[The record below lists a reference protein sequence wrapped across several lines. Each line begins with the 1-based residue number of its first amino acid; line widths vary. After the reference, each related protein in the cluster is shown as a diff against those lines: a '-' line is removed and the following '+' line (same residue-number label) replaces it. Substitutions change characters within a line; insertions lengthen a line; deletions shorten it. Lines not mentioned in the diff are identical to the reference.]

1 MSIKP
6 FLISLCCAFG
16 SVVCHGQTLYDLSDV
31 YLKNADFNANYD
43 HAVGETGNVAQQ
55 ICELP
60 GWNKDFSVNYTIA
73 GVYQIGTNKTFNG
86 AKVPDKAFD
95 GSTSGG
101 VLALSTGWEQA
112 LKYYQTVTLPAGNYT
127 MKSAFFNGS
136 DKSSGISLMAWLPD
150 GGTPVKSSLTS
161 FLVDNWTEDV
171 VHFTLTETTTGRIQ
185 LGFQAPESRGS
196 ANFARVCMDFIHL
209 YRDTPVGK
217 FEVDIKKHDLLNDID
232 QAKQQLGSTS
242 NASATAFRESI
253 TKAQEV
259 YDNASATL
267 ENVMQA
273 RVHLAQA
280 AETFAWANPT
290 GEAPLV
296 TTDSR
301 FARGS
306 TMAFARIQVKG
317 ENIVEQGVCWSTS
330 PNSTIRDER
339 TTEVIH
345 HKGQIY
351 WMKNLLPAT
360 CYYIRAYAIT
370 QGKLVGYGNN
380 VKCYTLPKGTLSYT
394 LRDGGDN
401 ETKARIEAAMKTAVN
416 WWNNLTSIHGV
427 TFNVGFNSGTPT
439 ADCSYGGYIRVGA
452 NTAYQRTGTMLH
464 EMAHGVG
471 VGTHN
476 PWWDGRMRSNG
487 NRGLWLGDRATA
499 VLRFWEN
506 DNTAT
511 LTGDH
516 IHFWPYG
523 INGAH
528 EDDGSDALYIIQS
541 LIVQALGEDGLPPS
555 GGFATPAYSFEQE
568 NNQRYY
574 LKNEAIENG
583 RYSTFVTEQKDG
595 RLALK
600 ELSSEDV
607 LTNDSAAWHVI
618 FNAEKSL
625 YNFKNVATGH
635 VITYDTHTSSMRTG
649 EADGATD
656 DVLFHLMRGRKDVVE
671 GSSVRGYWMIHNDGS
686 ESPKVMSAENGSTL
700 TTATYN
706 LGNDATAQRWLI
718 LDKNTMESIEMQAK
732 KDYSKQLDDYLDL
745 VKKLRSTPHRED
757 VAGTDKT
764 FDDGLETIKS
774 RRLTATSAGKLS
786 SLVAEAHALAYNFLS
801 HVTPLS
807 KYEPFDLTFMVMNPG
822 MDQLNGWTG
831 KPALNHS
838 SGEFYQATFDFNQT
852 ISNLPVGSYQLRVQA
867 FQRPGSAETAYQA
880 HMSGDDKVTTEIYL
894 GDRSCKVKQA
904 VTEARETPIG
914 VGNESMLPSNPAKY
928 IPNDMLSAS
937 EYFANG
943 LYENNVS
950 ARVETENSSLKLG
963 VRCTFSDNMYWSI
976 FDNFRLYYFGNMPF
990 EEVMPVKKIQV
1001 QTQSVSDRVFTID
1014 GRAIN
1019 MHGKGVESLPHGVY
1033 IIGGKKIVR

>member
-161 FLVDNWTEDV
+161 FSVDNWTEDI

-196 ANFARVCMDFIHL
+196 AN
-209 YRDTPVGK
+209 
-217 FEVDIKKHDLLNDID
+217 
-232 QAKQQLGSTS
+232 
-242 NASATAFRESI
+242 
-253 TKAQEV
+253 
-259 YDNASATL
+259 
-267 ENVMQA
+267 
-273 RVHLAQA
+273 
-280 AETFAWANPT
+280 
-290 GEAPLV
+290 
-296 TTDSR
+296 
-301 FARGS
+301 
-306 TMAFARIQVKG
+306 
-317 ENIVEQGVCWSTS
+317 
-330 PNSTIRDER
+330 
-339 TTEVIH
+339 
-345 HKGQIY
+345 
-351 WMKNLLPAT
+351 
-360 CYYIRAYAIT
+360 
-370 QGKLVGYGNN
+370 
-380 VKCYTLPKGTLSYT
+380 
-394 LRDGGDN
+394 
-401 ETKARIEAAMKTAVN
+401 
-416 WWNNLTSIHGV
+416 
-427 TFNVGFNSGTPT
+427 
-439 ADCSYGGYIRVGA
+439 
-452 NTAYQRTGTMLH
+452 
-464 EMAHGVG
+464 
-471 VGTHN
+471 
-476 PWWDGRMRSNG
+476 
-487 NRGLWLGDRATA
+487 
-499 VLRFWEN
+499 
-506 DNTAT
+506 
-511 LTGDH
+511 
-516 IHFWPYG
+516 
-523 INGAH
+523 
-528 EDDGSDALYIIQS
+528 
-541 LIVQALGEDGLPPS
+541 
-555 GGFATPAYSFEQE
+555 
-568 NNQRYY
+568 
-574 LKNEAIENG
+574 
-583 RYSTFVTEQKDG
+583 VTEQKDG

-625 YNFKNVATGH
+625 YSFKNVATGH

-656 DVLFHLMRGRKDVVE
+656 DVLSHLMRGRKDVVE

-963 VRCTFSDNMYWSI
+963 IRCTFSDNMYWSI

>member
-73 GVYQIGTNKTFNG
+73 GVYQIGTKKTFNG

-101 VLALSTGWEQA
+101 VLALSTGWEQT

-161 FLVDNWTEDV
+161 FSVDNWTEDV

-196 ANFARVCMDFIHL
+196 AN
-209 YRDTPVGK
+209 
-217 FEVDIKKHDLLNDID
+217 
-232 QAKQQLGSTS
+232 
-242 NASATAFRESI
+242 
-253 TKAQEV
+253 
-259 YDNASATL
+259 
-267 ENVMQA
+267 
-273 RVHLAQA
+273 
-280 AETFAWANPT
+280 
-290 GEAPLV
+290 
-296 TTDSR
+296 
-301 FARGS
+301 
-306 TMAFARIQVKG
+306 
-317 ENIVEQGVCWSTS
+317 
-330 PNSTIRDER
+330 
-339 TTEVIH
+339 
-345 HKGQIY
+345 
-351 WMKNLLPAT
+351 
-360 CYYIRAYAIT
+360 
-370 QGKLVGYGNN
+370 
-380 VKCYTLPKGTLSYT
+380 
-394 LRDGGDN
+394 
-401 ETKARIEAAMKTAVN
+401 
-416 WWNNLTSIHGV
+416 
-427 TFNVGFNSGTPT
+427 
-439 ADCSYGGYIRVGA
+439 
-452 NTAYQRTGTMLH
+452 
-464 EMAHGVG
+464 
-471 VGTHN
+471 
-476 PWWDGRMRSNG
+476 
-487 NRGLWLGDRATA
+487 
-499 VLRFWEN
+499 
-506 DNTAT
+506 
-511 LTGDH
+511 
-516 IHFWPYG
+516 
-523 INGAH
+523 
-528 EDDGSDALYIIQS
+528 
-541 LIVQALGEDGLPPS
+541 
-555 GGFATPAYSFEQE
+555 
-568 NNQRYY
+568 
-574 LKNEAIENG
+574 
-583 RYSTFVTEQKDG
+583 VTEQKNG

-625 YNFKNVATGH
+625 YSFKNVATGH

-757 VAGTDKT
+757 IAGTDKA
-764 FDDGLETIKS
+764 FDDGLEAIKS

-807 KYEPFDLTFMVMNPG
+807 KYEPFDLTFMVMNSG
-822 MDQLNGWTG
+822 MDQLTGWTG

-852 ISNLPVGSYQLRVQA
+852 VSNLPVGSYQLRVQA

-963 VRCTFSDNMYWSI
+963 IRCTFSDNMYWSI

-990 EEVMPVKKIQV
+990 DEVMPVKKIQM

-1033 IIGGKKIVR
+1033 IIGGKKVVR

>member
-95 GSTSGG
+95 GTTLGG

-161 FLVDNWTEDV
+161 FSVDNWTEDV

-196 ANFARVCMDFIHL
+196 AN
-209 YRDTPVGK
+209 
-217 FEVDIKKHDLLNDID
+217 
-232 QAKQQLGSTS
+232 
-242 NASATAFRESI
+242 
-253 TKAQEV
+253 
-259 YDNASATL
+259 
-267 ENVMQA
+267 
-273 RVHLAQA
+273 
-280 AETFAWANPT
+280 
-290 GEAPLV
+290 
-296 TTDSR
+296 
-301 FARGS
+301 
-306 TMAFARIQVKG
+306 
-317 ENIVEQGVCWSTS
+317 
-330 PNSTIRDER
+330 
-339 TTEVIH
+339 VI
-345 HKGQIY
+345 
-351 WMKNLLPAT
+351 
-360 CYYIRAYAIT
+360 
-370 QGKLVGYGNN
+370 
-380 VKCYTLPKGTLSYT
+380 
-394 LRDGGDN
+394 
-401 ETKARIEAAMKTAVN
+401 
-416 WWNNLTSIHGV
+416 
-427 TFNVGFNSGTPT
+427 
-439 ADCSYGGYIRVGA
+439 
-452 NTAYQRTGTMLH
+452 
-464 EMAHGVG
+464 
-471 VGTHN
+471 
-476 PWWDGRMRSNG
+476 
-487 NRGLWLGDRATA
+487 
-499 VLRFWEN
+499 
-506 DNTAT
+506 
-511 LTGDH
+511 
-516 IHFWPYG
+516 
-523 INGAH
+523 
-528 EDDGSDALYIIQS
+528 
-541 LIVQALGEDGLPPS
+541 
-555 GGFATPAYSFEQE
+555 
-568 NNQRYY
+568 
-574 LKNEAIENG
+574 
-583 RYSTFVTEQKDG
+583 EQKDG
-595 RLALK
+595 RLVLK

-625 YNFKNVATGH
+625 YSFKNVATGH

-656 DVLFHLMRGRKDVVE
+656 DALFHLMRGRKDVVE

-686 ESPKVMSAENGSTL
+686 ENPKVMSAENGSTL

-757 VAGTDKT
+757 IAGTDKA
-764 FDDGLETIKS
+764 FDDGLEAIKS

-963 VRCTFSDNMYWSI
+963 IRCTFSDNMYWSI

>member
-161 FLVDNWTEDV
+161 FSVDNWTEDV

-196 ANFARVCMDFIHL
+196 AN
-209 YRDTPVGK
+209 
-217 FEVDIKKHDLLNDID
+217 
-232 QAKQQLGSTS
+232 
-242 NASATAFRESI
+242 
-253 TKAQEV
+253 
-259 YDNASATL
+259 
-267 ENVMQA
+267 
-273 RVHLAQA
+273 
-280 AETFAWANPT
+280 
-290 GEAPLV
+290 
-296 TTDSR
+296 
-301 FARGS
+301 
-306 TMAFARIQVKG
+306 
-317 ENIVEQGVCWSTS
+317 
-330 PNSTIRDER
+330 
-339 TTEVIH
+339 
-345 HKGQIY
+345 
-351 WMKNLLPAT
+351 
-360 CYYIRAYAIT
+360 
-370 QGKLVGYGNN
+370 
-380 VKCYTLPKGTLSYT
+380 
-394 LRDGGDN
+394 
-401 ETKARIEAAMKTAVN
+401 
-416 WWNNLTSIHGV
+416 
-427 TFNVGFNSGTPT
+427 
-439 ADCSYGGYIRVGA
+439 
-452 NTAYQRTGTMLH
+452 
-464 EMAHGVG
+464 
-471 VGTHN
+471 
-476 PWWDGRMRSNG
+476 
-487 NRGLWLGDRATA
+487 
-499 VLRFWEN
+499 
-506 DNTAT
+506 
-511 LTGDH
+511 
-516 IHFWPYG
+516 
-523 INGAH
+523 
-528 EDDGSDALYIIQS
+528 
-541 LIVQALGEDGLPPS
+541 
-555 GGFATPAYSFEQE
+555 
-568 NNQRYY
+568 
-574 LKNEAIENG
+574 
-583 RYSTFVTEQKDG
+583 VTEQKDG

-625 YNFKNVATGH
+625 YSFKNVATGH

-686 ESPKVMSAENGSTL
+686 ENPKVMSAENGSTL

-757 VAGTDKT
+757 IAGTDKA
-764 FDDGLETIKS
+764 FDEGLEAIKS
-774 RRLTATSAGKLS
+774 RRLTATSAGKLL
-786 SLVAEAHALAYNFLS
+786 SLVVEAHVLAYNFLS

-822 MDQLNGWTG
+822 MDQLTGWTG

-852 ISNLPVGSYQLRVQA
+852 VSNLPVGSYQLRVQA

-950 ARVETENSSLKLG
+950 ARVETENASLKLG
-963 VRCTFSDNMYWSI
+963 IRCAFSDNMYWSI

-990 EEVMPVKKIQV
+990 DEVMPVKKIQM

-1033 IIGGKKIVR
+1033 IIGGKKVVR

>member
-161 FLVDNWTEDV
+161 FSVDNWTEDV

-196 ANFARVCMDFIHL
+196 AN
-209 YRDTPVGK
+209 
-217 FEVDIKKHDLLNDID
+217 
-232 QAKQQLGSTS
+232 
-242 NASATAFRESI
+242 
-253 TKAQEV
+253 
-259 YDNASATL
+259 
-267 ENVMQA
+267 
-273 RVHLAQA
+273 
-280 AETFAWANPT
+280 
-290 GEAPLV
+290 
-296 TTDSR
+296 
-301 FARGS
+301 
-306 TMAFARIQVKG
+306 
-317 ENIVEQGVCWSTS
+317 
-330 PNSTIRDER
+330 
-339 TTEVIH
+339 
-345 HKGQIY
+345 
-351 WMKNLLPAT
+351 
-360 CYYIRAYAIT
+360 
-370 QGKLVGYGNN
+370 
-380 VKCYTLPKGTLSYT
+380 
-394 LRDGGDN
+394 
-401 ETKARIEAAMKTAVN
+401 
-416 WWNNLTSIHGV
+416 
-427 TFNVGFNSGTPT
+427 
-439 ADCSYGGYIRVGA
+439 
-452 NTAYQRTGTMLH
+452 
-464 EMAHGVG
+464 
-471 VGTHN
+471 
-476 PWWDGRMRSNG
+476 
-487 NRGLWLGDRATA
+487 
-499 VLRFWEN
+499 
-506 DNTAT
+506 
-511 LTGDH
+511 
-516 IHFWPYG
+516 
-523 INGAH
+523 
-528 EDDGSDALYIIQS
+528 
-541 LIVQALGEDGLPPS
+541 
-555 GGFATPAYSFEQE
+555 
-568 NNQRYY
+568 
-574 LKNEAIENG
+574 
-583 RYSTFVTEQKDG
+583 VTEQKDG
-595 RLALK
+595 RLVLK

-625 YNFKNVATGH
+625 YSFKNVATGH

-656 DVLFHLMRGRKDVVE
+656 DALFHLMRGRKDVVE

-686 ESPKVMSAENGSTL
+686 ENPKVMSAENGSTL

-757 VAGTDKT
+757 IAGTDKA
-764 FDDGLETIKS
+764 FDDGLEAIKS

-786 SLVAEAHALAYNFLS
+786 RLVAEAHALAYNFLS

-822 MDQLNGWTG
+822 MDQLTGWTG

-852 ISNLPVGSYQLRVQA
+852 VSNLPVGSYQLRVQA

-963 VRCTFSDNMYWSI
+963 IRCTFSDNMYWSI

-990 EEVMPVKKIQV
+990 DEVMPVKKIQM

-1033 IIGGKKIVR
+1033 IIGGKKVVR

>member
-16 SVVCHGQTLYDLSDV
+16 SVICHGQTLYDLSDV

-95 GSTSGG
+95 GSTLGG

-161 FLVDNWTEDV
+161 FSVDNWTEDV

-196 ANFARVCMDFIHL
+196 AN
-209 YRDTPVGK
+209 
-217 FEVDIKKHDLLNDID
+217 
-232 QAKQQLGSTS
+232 
-242 NASATAFRESI
+242 
-253 TKAQEV
+253 
-259 YDNASATL
+259 
-267 ENVMQA
+267 
-273 RVHLAQA
+273 
-280 AETFAWANPT
+280 
-290 GEAPLV
+290 
-296 TTDSR
+296 
-301 FARGS
+301 
-306 TMAFARIQVKG
+306 
-317 ENIVEQGVCWSTS
+317 
-330 PNSTIRDER
+330 
-339 TTEVIH
+339 
-345 HKGQIY
+345 
-351 WMKNLLPAT
+351 
-360 CYYIRAYAIT
+360 
-370 QGKLVGYGNN
+370 
-380 VKCYTLPKGTLSYT
+380 
-394 LRDGGDN
+394 
-401 ETKARIEAAMKTAVN
+401 
-416 WWNNLTSIHGV
+416 
-427 TFNVGFNSGTPT
+427 
-439 ADCSYGGYIRVGA
+439 
-452 NTAYQRTGTMLH
+452 
-464 EMAHGVG
+464 
-471 VGTHN
+471 
-476 PWWDGRMRSNG
+476 
-487 NRGLWLGDRATA
+487 
-499 VLRFWEN
+499 
-506 DNTAT
+506 
-511 LTGDH
+511 
-516 IHFWPYG
+516 
-523 INGAH
+523 
-528 EDDGSDALYIIQS
+528 
-541 LIVQALGEDGLPPS
+541 
-555 GGFATPAYSFEQE
+555 
-568 NNQRYY
+568 
-574 LKNEAIENG
+574 
-583 RYSTFVTEQKDG
+583 VTEQKDG

-625 YNFKNVATGH
+625 YSFKNVATGH
-635 VITYDTHTSSMRTG
+635 VIIYDTHTFSMRTG
-649 EADGATD
+649 EADRATD

-757 VAGTDKT
+757 IAGTDKT
-764 FDDGLETIKS
+764 FDDGLEAIKS

-786 SLVAEAHALAYNFLS
+786 SLVAEAHGLAYNFLS

-822 MDQLNGWTG
+822 MDQLTGWTG

-852 ISNLPVGSYQLRVQA
+852 VSNLPVGSYQLRVQA

-950 ARVETENSSLKLG
+950 ARVETENASLKLG
-963 VRCTFSDNMYWSI
+963 IRCTFSDNMYWSI

-990 EEVMPVKKIQV
+990 DEVMPVKKIQV

>member
-6 FLISLCCAFG
+6 FLISLCCALG

-43 HAVGETGNVAQQ
+43 HVVGEMGNVAQQ

-86 AKVPDKAFD
+86 AKVPDNAFD
-95 GSTSGG
+95 GTTSGG

-112 LKYYQTVTLPAGNYT
+112 LKYYQMVTLPAGNYT

-161 FLVDNWTEDV
+161 FSVDNWTEDV

-196 ANFARVCMDFIHL
+196 AN
-209 YRDTPVGK
+209 
-217 FEVDIKKHDLLNDID
+217 
-232 QAKQQLGSTS
+232 
-242 NASATAFRESI
+242 
-253 TKAQEV
+253 
-259 YDNASATL
+259 
-267 ENVMQA
+267 
-273 RVHLAQA
+273 
-280 AETFAWANPT
+280 
-290 GEAPLV
+290 
-296 TTDSR
+296 
-301 FARGS
+301 
-306 TMAFARIQVKG
+306 
-317 ENIVEQGVCWSTS
+317 
-330 PNSTIRDER
+330 
-339 TTEVIH
+339 
-345 HKGQIY
+345 
-351 WMKNLLPAT
+351 
-360 CYYIRAYAIT
+360 
-370 QGKLVGYGNN
+370 
-380 VKCYTLPKGTLSYT
+380 
-394 LRDGGDN
+394 
-401 ETKARIEAAMKTAVN
+401 
-416 WWNNLTSIHGV
+416 
-427 TFNVGFNSGTPT
+427 
-439 ADCSYGGYIRVGA
+439 
-452 NTAYQRTGTMLH
+452 
-464 EMAHGVG
+464 
-471 VGTHN
+471 
-476 PWWDGRMRSNG
+476 
-487 NRGLWLGDRATA
+487 
-499 VLRFWEN
+499 
-506 DNTAT
+506 
-511 LTGDH
+511 
-516 IHFWPYG
+516 
-523 INGAH
+523 
-528 EDDGSDALYIIQS
+528 
-541 LIVQALGEDGLPPS
+541 
-555 GGFATPAYSFEQE
+555 
-568 NNQRYY
+568 
-574 LKNEAIENG
+574 
-583 RYSTFVTEQKDG
+583 VTEQKDG

-625 YNFKNVATGH
+625 YRFKNVATGH

-649 EADGATD
+649 EASGATD
-656 DVLFHLMRGRKDVVE
+656 DVLFHLMRGRKDIVE

-686 ESPKVMSAENGSTL
+686 ENPKVMSAENGSTL

-757 VAGTDKT
+757 IAGTDKA
-764 FDDGLETIKS
+764 FDDGLEAIKS

-807 KYEPFDLTFMVMNPG
+807 KYEPFDLTFMVMNSG
-822 MDQLNGWTG
+822 MDQLTGWTG

-852 ISNLPVGSYQLRVQA
+852 VSNLPVGSYQLRVQA

-914 VGNESMLPSNPAKY
+914 VGNESMLPSNPAQY

-963 VRCTFSDNMYWSI
+963 IRCTFSDNMYWSI

-990 EEVMPVKKIQV
+990 DEVMPVKKIQM

-1014 GRAIN
+1014 GRAVN

-1033 IIGGKKIVR
+1033 IIGGKKVVR

>member
-6 FLISLCCAFG
+6 FFISLCCAFG

-60 GWNKDFSVNYTIA
+60 GWNKDFSVNYTIS

-95 GSTSGG
+95 GTTSGG

-161 FLVDNWTEDV
+161 FSVDNWTEDV

-196 ANFARVCMDFIHL
+196 AN
-209 YRDTPVGK
+209 
-217 FEVDIKKHDLLNDID
+217 
-232 QAKQQLGSTS
+232 
-242 NASATAFRESI
+242 
-253 TKAQEV
+253 
-259 YDNASATL
+259 
-267 ENVMQA
+267 
-273 RVHLAQA
+273 
-280 AETFAWANPT
+280 
-290 GEAPLV
+290 
-296 TTDSR
+296 
-301 FARGS
+301 
-306 TMAFARIQVKG
+306 
-317 ENIVEQGVCWSTS
+317 
-330 PNSTIRDER
+330 
-339 TTEVIH
+339 
-345 HKGQIY
+345 
-351 WMKNLLPAT
+351 
-360 CYYIRAYAIT
+360 
-370 QGKLVGYGNN
+370 
-380 VKCYTLPKGTLSYT
+380 
-394 LRDGGDN
+394 
-401 ETKARIEAAMKTAVN
+401 
-416 WWNNLTSIHGV
+416 
-427 TFNVGFNSGTPT
+427 
-439 ADCSYGGYIRVGA
+439 
-452 NTAYQRTGTMLH
+452 
-464 EMAHGVG
+464 
-471 VGTHN
+471 
-476 PWWDGRMRSNG
+476 
-487 NRGLWLGDRATA
+487 
-499 VLRFWEN
+499 
-506 DNTAT
+506 
-511 LTGDH
+511 
-516 IHFWPYG
+516 
-523 INGAH
+523 
-528 EDDGSDALYIIQS
+528 
-541 LIVQALGEDGLPPS
+541 
-555 GGFATPAYSFEQE
+555 
-568 NNQRYY
+568 
-574 LKNEAIENG
+574 
-583 RYSTFVTEQKDG
+583 VTEQKDG

-625 YNFKNVATGH
+625 YSFKNVATGH

-656 DVLFHLMRGRKDVVE
+656 DALFHLMRGRKDVVE

-757 VAGTDKT
+757 IAGTDKA
-764 FDDGLETIKS
+764 FDDGLEAIKS

-786 SLVAEAHALAYNFLS
+786 RLVAEAHALAYNFLS

-822 MDQLNGWTG
+822 MDQLTGWTG

-852 ISNLPVGSYQLRVQA
+852 VSNLPVGSYQLRVQA

-950 ARVETENSSLKLG
+950 ARVETENASLKLG
-963 VRCTFSDNMYWSI
+963 IRCTFSDNMYWSI

-990 EEVMPVKKIQV
+990 EEVMPVKKIQM

-1014 GRAIN
+1014 GRAVN

-1033 IIGGKKIVR
+1033 IIGGKKVVR

>member
-95 GSTSGG
+95 GTTSGG

-161 FLVDNWTEDV
+161 FSVGNWTEDV

-196 ANFARVCMDFIHL
+196 AN
-209 YRDTPVGK
+209 
-217 FEVDIKKHDLLNDID
+217 
-232 QAKQQLGSTS
+232 
-242 NASATAFRESI
+242 
-253 TKAQEV
+253 
-259 YDNASATL
+259 
-267 ENVMQA
+267 
-273 RVHLAQA
+273 
-280 AETFAWANPT
+280 
-290 GEAPLV
+290 
-296 TTDSR
+296 
-301 FARGS
+301 
-306 TMAFARIQVKG
+306 
-317 ENIVEQGVCWSTS
+317 
-330 PNSTIRDER
+330 
-339 TTEVIH
+339 
-345 HKGQIY
+345 
-351 WMKNLLPAT
+351 
-360 CYYIRAYAIT
+360 
-370 QGKLVGYGNN
+370 
-380 VKCYTLPKGTLSYT
+380 
-394 LRDGGDN
+394 
-401 ETKARIEAAMKTAVN
+401 
-416 WWNNLTSIHGV
+416 
-427 TFNVGFNSGTPT
+427 
-439 ADCSYGGYIRVGA
+439 
-452 NTAYQRTGTMLH
+452 
-464 EMAHGVG
+464 
-471 VGTHN
+471 
-476 PWWDGRMRSNG
+476 
-487 NRGLWLGDRATA
+487 
-499 VLRFWEN
+499 
-506 DNTAT
+506 
-511 LTGDH
+511 
-516 IHFWPYG
+516 
-523 INGAH
+523 
-528 EDDGSDALYIIQS
+528 
-541 LIVQALGEDGLPPS
+541 
-555 GGFATPAYSFEQE
+555 
-568 NNQRYY
+568 
-574 LKNEAIENG
+574 
-583 RYSTFVTEQKDG
+583 VTEQKDG
-595 RLALK
+595 RLVLK

-625 YNFKNVATGH
+625 YSFKNVATGH

-700 TTATYN
+700 TIATYN

-764 FDDGLETIKS
+764 FDDGLEAIKS

-852 ISNLPVGSYQLRVQA
+852 VSNLPVGSYQLRVQA

-963 VRCTFSDNMYWSI
+963 IRCTFSDNMYWSI

-990 EEVMPVKKIQV
+990 DEVMPVKKIQV

-1033 IIGGKKIVR
+1033 IIGGKKVVR

>member
-95 GSTSGG
+95 GTTSGG

-161 FLVDNWTEDV
+161 FSVGNWTEDV

-196 ANFARVCMDFIHL
+196 AN
-209 YRDTPVGK
+209 
-217 FEVDIKKHDLLNDID
+217 
-232 QAKQQLGSTS
+232 
-242 NASATAFRESI
+242 
-253 TKAQEV
+253 
-259 YDNASATL
+259 
-267 ENVMQA
+267 
-273 RVHLAQA
+273 
-280 AETFAWANPT
+280 
-290 GEAPLV
+290 
-296 TTDSR
+296 
-301 FARGS
+301 
-306 TMAFARIQVKG
+306 
-317 ENIVEQGVCWSTS
+317 
-330 PNSTIRDER
+330 
-339 TTEVIH
+339 
-345 HKGQIY
+345 
-351 WMKNLLPAT
+351 
-360 CYYIRAYAIT
+360 
-370 QGKLVGYGNN
+370 
-380 VKCYTLPKGTLSYT
+380 
-394 LRDGGDN
+394 
-401 ETKARIEAAMKTAVN
+401 
-416 WWNNLTSIHGV
+416 
-427 TFNVGFNSGTPT
+427 
-439 ADCSYGGYIRVGA
+439 
-452 NTAYQRTGTMLH
+452 
-464 EMAHGVG
+464 
-471 VGTHN
+471 
-476 PWWDGRMRSNG
+476 
-487 NRGLWLGDRATA
+487 
-499 VLRFWEN
+499 
-506 DNTAT
+506 
-511 LTGDH
+511 
-516 IHFWPYG
+516 
-523 INGAH
+523 
-528 EDDGSDALYIIQS
+528 
-541 LIVQALGEDGLPPS
+541 
-555 GGFATPAYSFEQE
+555 
-568 NNQRYY
+568 
-574 LKNEAIENG
+574 
-583 RYSTFVTEQKDG
+583 VTEQKDG
-595 RLALK
+595 RLVLK

-625 YNFKNVATGH
+625 YSFKNVATGH

-686 ESPKVMSAENGSTL
+686 ESPKVMSAENGSAL

-764 FDDGLETIKS
+764 FDDGLEAIKS

-852 ISNLPVGSYQLRVQA
+852 VSNLPVGSYQLRVQA

-950 ARVETENSSLKLG
+950 ARVETENASLKLG
-963 VRCTFSDNMYWSI
+963 IRCTFSDNMYWSI

-990 EEVMPVKKIQV
+990 DEVMPVKKIQM

-1033 IIGGKKIVR
+1033 IIGGKKVVR

>member
-1 MSIKP
+1 
-6 FLISLCCAFG
+6 
-16 SVVCHGQTLYDLSDV
+16 
-31 YLKNADFNANYD
+31 
-43 HAVGETGNVAQQ
+43 
-55 ICELP
+55 
-60 GWNKDFSVNYTIA
+60 
-73 GVYQIGTNKTFNG
+73 
-86 AKVPDKAFD
+86 
-95 GSTSGG
+95 
-101 VLALSTGWEQA
+101 
-112 LKYYQTVTLPAGNYT
+112 

-161 FLVDNWTEDV
+161 FSVDNWTEDV

-196 ANFARVCMDFIHL
+196 AN
-209 YRDTPVGK
+209 
-217 FEVDIKKHDLLNDID
+217 
-232 QAKQQLGSTS
+232 
-242 NASATAFRESI
+242 
-253 TKAQEV
+253 
-259 YDNASATL
+259 
-267 ENVMQA
+267 
-273 RVHLAQA
+273 
-280 AETFAWANPT
+280 
-290 GEAPLV
+290 
-296 TTDSR
+296 
-301 FARGS
+301 
-306 TMAFARIQVKG
+306 
-317 ENIVEQGVCWSTS
+317 
-330 PNSTIRDER
+330 
-339 TTEVIH
+339 
-345 HKGQIY
+345 
-351 WMKNLLPAT
+351 
-360 CYYIRAYAIT
+360 
-370 QGKLVGYGNN
+370 
-380 VKCYTLPKGTLSYT
+380 
-394 LRDGGDN
+394 
-401 ETKARIEAAMKTAVN
+401 
-416 WWNNLTSIHGV
+416 
-427 TFNVGFNSGTPT
+427 
-439 ADCSYGGYIRVGA
+439 
-452 NTAYQRTGTMLH
+452 
-464 EMAHGVG
+464 
-471 VGTHN
+471 
-476 PWWDGRMRSNG
+476 
-487 NRGLWLGDRATA
+487 
-499 VLRFWEN
+499 
-506 DNTAT
+506 
-511 LTGDH
+511 
-516 IHFWPYG
+516 
-523 INGAH
+523 
-528 EDDGSDALYIIQS
+528 
-541 LIVQALGEDGLPPS
+541 
-555 GGFATPAYSFEQE
+555 
-568 NNQRYY
+568 
-574 LKNEAIENG
+574 
-583 RYSTFVTEQKDG
+583 VTEQKDG

-625 YNFKNVATGH
+625 YRFKNVATGH

-656 DVLFHLMRGRKDVVE
+656 DALFHLMRGRKDVVE
-671 GSSVRGYWMIHNDGS
+671 GSSVRGYWMIHNDGW
-686 ESPKVMSAENGSTL
+686 ENPKVMSAENGSTL

-757 VAGTDKT
+757 IAGTDKA
-764 FDDGLETIKS
+764 FDDGLEAIKS

-822 MDQLNGWTG
+822 MDQLTGWAG

-852 ISNLPVGSYQLRVQA
+852 VSNLPIGSYQLRVQA

-904 VTEARETPIG
+904 VTEAREMPIG

-963 VRCTFSDNMYWSI
+963 IRCTFSDNMYWSI

-990 EEVMPVKKIQV
+990 DEVMPVKKIQM
-1001 QTQSVSDRVFTID
+1001 QTQSVSERVFTID

-1033 IIGGKKIVR
+1033 IIGGKKVVR

>member
-86 AKVPDKAFD
+86 AKVPDNAFD
-95 GSTSGG
+95 GTTSGG

-112 LKYYQTVTLPAGNYT
+112 LKYYQMVTLPAGNYT

-161 FLVDNWTEDV
+161 FSVDNWTEDV

-196 ANFARVCMDFIHL
+196 AN
-209 YRDTPVGK
+209 
-217 FEVDIKKHDLLNDID
+217 
-232 QAKQQLGSTS
+232 
-242 NASATAFRESI
+242 
-253 TKAQEV
+253 
-259 YDNASATL
+259 
-267 ENVMQA
+267 
-273 RVHLAQA
+273 
-280 AETFAWANPT
+280 
-290 GEAPLV
+290 
-296 TTDSR
+296 
-301 FARGS
+301 
-306 TMAFARIQVKG
+306 
-317 ENIVEQGVCWSTS
+317 
-330 PNSTIRDER
+330 
-339 TTEVIH
+339 
-345 HKGQIY
+345 
-351 WMKNLLPAT
+351 
-360 CYYIRAYAIT
+360 
-370 QGKLVGYGNN
+370 
-380 VKCYTLPKGTLSYT
+380 
-394 LRDGGDN
+394 
-401 ETKARIEAAMKTAVN
+401 
-416 WWNNLTSIHGV
+416 
-427 TFNVGFNSGTPT
+427 
-439 ADCSYGGYIRVGA
+439 
-452 NTAYQRTGTMLH
+452 
-464 EMAHGVG
+464 
-471 VGTHN
+471 
-476 PWWDGRMRSNG
+476 
-487 NRGLWLGDRATA
+487 
-499 VLRFWEN
+499 
-506 DNTAT
+506 
-511 LTGDH
+511 
-516 IHFWPYG
+516 
-523 INGAH
+523 
-528 EDDGSDALYIIQS
+528 
-541 LIVQALGEDGLPPS
+541 
-555 GGFATPAYSFEQE
+555 
-568 NNQRYY
+568 
-574 LKNEAIENG
+574 
-583 RYSTFVTEQKDG
+583 VTEQKDG

-625 YNFKNVATGH
+625 YRFKNVATGH

-656 DVLFHLMRGRKDVVE
+656 DALFHLMRGRKDVVE
-671 GSSVRGYWMIHNDGS
+671 GSSVRGYWMIHNDWS
-686 ESPKVMSAENGSTL
+686 ENPKVMSAENGSTL

-732 KDYSKQLDDYLDL
+732 KDYSKQLDDYLNL

-757 VAGTDKT
+757 IAGTDKA
-764 FDDGLETIKS
+764 FDDGLEAIKS

-786 SLVAEAHALAYNFLS
+786 RLVAEAHALAYNFLS

-822 MDQLNGWTG
+822 MDQLTGWTG

-852 ISNLPVGSYQLRVQA
+852 VSNLPVGSYQLRVQA

-904 VTEARETPIG
+904 VNEARETPIG
-914 VGNESMLPSNPAKY
+914 IGNESMLPSNPAKY

-950 ARVETENSSLKLG
+950 ARVETENASLKLG
-963 VRCTFSDNMYWSI
+963 IRCTFSDNMYWSI

-990 EEVMPVKKIQV
+990 EEVMPVKKIQM

-1014 GRAIN
+1014 GRAVN

-1033 IIGGKKIVR
+1033 IIGGKKVVR

>member
-6 FLISLCCAFG
+6 FLISLCWAFG
-16 SVVCHGQTLYDLSDV
+16 SVVCYGQTLYDLSDV

-73 GVYQIGTNKTFNG
+73 GVCQIGINKTFNG

-95 GSTSGG
+95 GMTSGG
-101 VLALSTGWEQA
+101 VLALSTGCKQA

-161 FLVDNWTEDV
+161 FSVDNWTEDV

-196 ANFARVCMDFIHL
+196 AN
-209 YRDTPVGK
+209 
-217 FEVDIKKHDLLNDID
+217 
-232 QAKQQLGSTS
+232 
-242 NASATAFRESI
+242 
-253 TKAQEV
+253 
-259 YDNASATL
+259 
-267 ENVMQA
+267 
-273 RVHLAQA
+273 
-280 AETFAWANPT
+280 
-290 GEAPLV
+290 
-296 TTDSR
+296 
-301 FARGS
+301 
-306 TMAFARIQVKG
+306 
-317 ENIVEQGVCWSTS
+317 
-330 PNSTIRDER
+330 
-339 TTEVIH
+339 
-345 HKGQIY
+345 
-351 WMKNLLPAT
+351 
-360 CYYIRAYAIT
+360 
-370 QGKLVGYGNN
+370 
-380 VKCYTLPKGTLSYT
+380 
-394 LRDGGDN
+394 
-401 ETKARIEAAMKTAVN
+401 
-416 WWNNLTSIHGV
+416 
-427 TFNVGFNSGTPT
+427 
-439 ADCSYGGYIRVGA
+439 
-452 NTAYQRTGTMLH
+452 
-464 EMAHGVG
+464 
-471 VGTHN
+471 
-476 PWWDGRMRSNG
+476 
-487 NRGLWLGDRATA
+487 
-499 VLRFWEN
+499 
-506 DNTAT
+506 
-511 LTGDH
+511 
-516 IHFWPYG
+516 
-523 INGAH
+523 
-528 EDDGSDALYIIQS
+528 
-541 LIVQALGEDGLPPS
+541 
-555 GGFATPAYSFEQE
+555 
-568 NNQRYY
+568 
-574 LKNEAIENG
+574 
-583 RYSTFVTEQKDG
+583 VTEQKDG
-595 RLALK
+595 RLVLK

-625 YNFKNVATGH
+625 YRFKNVATGH

-649 EADGATD
+649 EVSGATD
-656 DVLFHLMRGRKDVVE
+656 DALFHLMRGRKGVVE
-671 GSSVRGYWMIHNDGS
+671 GSRVRGYWMIHNDGS
-686 ESPKVMSAENGSTL
+686 ENPKVMSAENGSTL

-757 VAGTDKT
+757 IAGTDKV
-764 FDDGLETIKS
+764 FDDGLEAIKS

-822 MDQLNGWTG
+822 MDQLTGWTG

-852 ISNLPVGSYQLRVQA
+852 VSNLPVGSYQLRVQA

-894 GDRSCKVKQA
+894 GDRFCKVKQA
-904 VTEARETPIG
+904 VSEARETPIG
-914 VGNESMLPSNPAKY
+914 VGNESMLPSNPVKY

-937 EYFANG
+937 EYFANR

-950 ARVETENSSLKLG
+950 ARVETENASLKLG
-963 VRCTFSDNMYWSI
+963 IRCMFSDNMYWSI

-990 EEVMPVKKIQV
+990 DEVMPVKKV
-1001 QTQSVSDRVFTID
+1001 QMKTQSVSDRVFTID

-1033 IIGGKKIVR
+1033 IIGGKKVVR

>member
-6 FLISLCCAFG
+6 FLISLYCAFG

-95 GSTSGG
+95 GTTSGG

-161 FLVDNWTEDV
+161 FSVDNWTEDI

-196 ANFARVCMDFIHL
+196 AN
-209 YRDTPVGK
+209 
-217 FEVDIKKHDLLNDID
+217 
-232 QAKQQLGSTS
+232 
-242 NASATAFRESI
+242 
-253 TKAQEV
+253 
-259 YDNASATL
+259 
-267 ENVMQA
+267 
-273 RVHLAQA
+273 
-280 AETFAWANPT
+280 
-290 GEAPLV
+290 
-296 TTDSR
+296 
-301 FARGS
+301 
-306 TMAFARIQVKG
+306 
-317 ENIVEQGVCWSTS
+317 
-330 PNSTIRDER
+330 
-339 TTEVIH
+339 
-345 HKGQIY
+345 
-351 WMKNLLPAT
+351 
-360 CYYIRAYAIT
+360 
-370 QGKLVGYGNN
+370 
-380 VKCYTLPKGTLSYT
+380 
-394 LRDGGDN
+394 
-401 ETKARIEAAMKTAVN
+401 
-416 WWNNLTSIHGV
+416 
-427 TFNVGFNSGTPT
+427 
-439 ADCSYGGYIRVGA
+439 
-452 NTAYQRTGTMLH
+452 
-464 EMAHGVG
+464 
-471 VGTHN
+471 
-476 PWWDGRMRSNG
+476 
-487 NRGLWLGDRATA
+487 
-499 VLRFWEN
+499 
-506 DNTAT
+506 
-511 LTGDH
+511 
-516 IHFWPYG
+516 
-523 INGAH
+523 
-528 EDDGSDALYIIQS
+528 
-541 LIVQALGEDGLPPS
+541 
-555 GGFATPAYSFEQE
+555 
-568 NNQRYY
+568 
-574 LKNEAIENG
+574 
-583 RYSTFVTEQKDG
+583 VTEQKDG

-625 YNFKNVATGH
+625 YSFKNVATGH

-649 EADGATD
+649 EASGATD

-686 ESPKVMSAENGSTL
+686 ENPKVMSAENGSTL

-757 VAGTDKT
+757 IAGTDKA
-764 FDDGLETIKS
+764 FDDGLEAIKS

-822 MDQLNGWTG
+822 MDQLTGWTG

-852 ISNLPVGSYQLRVQA
+852 VSNLPVGSYQLRVQA

-963 VRCTFSDNMYWSI
+963 IRCTFSDNMYWSI
-976 FDNFRLYYFGNMPF
+976 FDNFRLYYFGNMPYD
-990 EEVMPVKKIQV
+990 EVMPVKKIQM

-1014 GRAIN
+1014 GRAVN

-1033 IIGGKKIVR
+1033 IIGGKKVVR

>member
-6 FLISLCCAFG
+6 FLISLCWVFG

-43 HAVGETGNVAQQ
+43 HAFGETGNVAQQ

-95 GSTSGG
+95 GTTSGG

-161 FLVDNWTEDV
+161 FSVGNWTEDV

-196 ANFARVCMDFIHL
+196 AN
-209 YRDTPVGK
+209 
-217 FEVDIKKHDLLNDID
+217 
-232 QAKQQLGSTS
+232 
-242 NASATAFRESI
+242 
-253 TKAQEV
+253 
-259 YDNASATL
+259 
-267 ENVMQA
+267 
-273 RVHLAQA
+273 
-280 AETFAWANPT
+280 
-290 GEAPLV
+290 
-296 TTDSR
+296 
-301 FARGS
+301 
-306 TMAFARIQVKG
+306 
-317 ENIVEQGVCWSTS
+317 
-330 PNSTIRDER
+330 
-339 TTEVIH
+339 
-345 HKGQIY
+345 
-351 WMKNLLPAT
+351 
-360 CYYIRAYAIT
+360 
-370 QGKLVGYGNN
+370 
-380 VKCYTLPKGTLSYT
+380 
-394 LRDGGDN
+394 
-401 ETKARIEAAMKTAVN
+401 
-416 WWNNLTSIHGV
+416 
-427 TFNVGFNSGTPT
+427 
-439 ADCSYGGYIRVGA
+439 
-452 NTAYQRTGTMLH
+452 
-464 EMAHGVG
+464 
-471 VGTHN
+471 
-476 PWWDGRMRSNG
+476 
-487 NRGLWLGDRATA
+487 
-499 VLRFWEN
+499 
-506 DNTAT
+506 
-511 LTGDH
+511 
-516 IHFWPYG
+516 
-523 INGAH
+523 
-528 EDDGSDALYIIQS
+528 
-541 LIVQALGEDGLPPS
+541 
-555 GGFATPAYSFEQE
+555 
-568 NNQRYY
+568 
-574 LKNEAIENG
+574 
-583 RYSTFVTEQKDG
+583 VTEQKDG
-595 RLALK
+595 RLVLK

-607 LTNDSAAWHVI
+607 LTNDSATWHVI

-625 YNFKNVATGH
+625 YRFKNVATGH

-649 EADGATD
+649 EASGATD
-656 DVLFHLMRGRKDVVE
+656 DALFHLMRGRKDVVE

-686 ESPKVMSAENGSTL
+686 ENPKVMSAENGSTL

-757 VAGTDKT
+757 IAGTDKA
-764 FDDGLETIKS
+764 FDDGLEAIKS

-822 MDQLNGWTG
+822 MDQLTGWTG

-852 ISNLPVGSYQLRVQA
+852 VSNLPVGSYQLRVQA

-894 GDRSCKVKQA
+894 GDRSRKVKQA
-904 VTEARETPIG
+904 VTEARETPMG
-914 VGNESMLPSNPAKY
+914 VGNESMLPSNPAQY

-950 ARVETENSSLKLG
+950 ARVETENASLKLG
-963 VRCTFSDNMYWSI
+963 IRCTFSNNMYWSI

-990 EEVMPVKKIQV
+990 DEVMPVKKVQM
-1001 QTQSVSDRVFTID
+1001 QTQSVLDRVFTID
-1014 GRAIN
+1014 GRVVN

-1033 IIGGKKIVR
+1033 IIGGKKVVR

>member
-43 HAVGETGNVAQQ
+43 HAFGETGNVAQQ

-60 GWNKDFSVNYTIA
+60 GWNKDFSVNSTIA

-95 GSTSGG
+95 GTTSGG

-161 FLVDNWTEDV
+161 FSVDNWTEDV

-196 ANFARVCMDFIHL
+196 AN
-209 YRDTPVGK
+209 
-217 FEVDIKKHDLLNDID
+217 
-232 QAKQQLGSTS
+232 
-242 NASATAFRESI
+242 
-253 TKAQEV
+253 
-259 YDNASATL
+259 
-267 ENVMQA
+267 
-273 RVHLAQA
+273 
-280 AETFAWANPT
+280 
-290 GEAPLV
+290 
-296 TTDSR
+296 
-301 FARGS
+301 
-306 TMAFARIQVKG
+306 
-317 ENIVEQGVCWSTS
+317 
-330 PNSTIRDER
+330 
-339 TTEVIH
+339 
-345 HKGQIY
+345 
-351 WMKNLLPAT
+351 
-360 CYYIRAYAIT
+360 
-370 QGKLVGYGNN
+370 
-380 VKCYTLPKGTLSYT
+380 
-394 LRDGGDN
+394 
-401 ETKARIEAAMKTAVN
+401 
-416 WWNNLTSIHGV
+416 
-427 TFNVGFNSGTPT
+427 
-439 ADCSYGGYIRVGA
+439 
-452 NTAYQRTGTMLH
+452 
-464 EMAHGVG
+464 
-471 VGTHN
+471 
-476 PWWDGRMRSNG
+476 
-487 NRGLWLGDRATA
+487 
-499 VLRFWEN
+499 
-506 DNTAT
+506 
-511 LTGDH
+511 
-516 IHFWPYG
+516 
-523 INGAH
+523 
-528 EDDGSDALYIIQS
+528 
-541 LIVQALGEDGLPPS
+541 
-555 GGFATPAYSFEQE
+555 
-568 NNQRYY
+568 
-574 LKNEAIENG
+574 
-583 RYSTFVTEQKDG
+583 VTEQKDG
-595 RLALK
+595 RLVLK

-607 LTNDSAAWHVI
+607 LTNDSATWHVI

-625 YNFKNVATGH
+625 YRFKNVATGH

-649 EADGATD
+649 EASGATD
-656 DVLFHLMRGRKDVVE
+656 DALFHLMRGRKDVVE

-686 ESPKVMSAENGSTL
+686 ESPKVMSAENGSML

-757 VAGTDKT
+757 IAGTDKT
-764 FDDGLETIKS
+764 FDDGLEAIKS

-786 SLVAEAHALAYNFLS
+786 SLVAEAHTLAYNFLS

-822 MDQLNGWTG
+822 MDQLTGWTG

-852 ISNLPVGSYQLRVQA
+852 VSNLPVGSYQLRVQA

-880 HMSGDDKVTTEIYL
+880 HISGDDKVTTEIYL
-894 GDRSCKVKQA
+894 GDRSRKVKQA

-963 VRCTFSDNMYWSI
+963 IRCTFSDNMYWSI

-990 EEVMPVKKIQV
+990 DEVMPVKKIQV

-1033 IIGGKKIVR
+1033 IIGGKKVVR

>member
-95 GSTSGG
+95 GTTSGG

-161 FLVDNWTEDV
+161 FSVDNWTEDV

-196 ANFARVCMDFIHL
+196 AN
-209 YRDTPVGK
+209 
-217 FEVDIKKHDLLNDID
+217 
-232 QAKQQLGSTS
+232 
-242 NASATAFRESI
+242 
-253 TKAQEV
+253 
-259 YDNASATL
+259 
-267 ENVMQA
+267 
-273 RVHLAQA
+273 
-280 AETFAWANPT
+280 
-290 GEAPLV
+290 
-296 TTDSR
+296 
-301 FARGS
+301 
-306 TMAFARIQVKG
+306 
-317 ENIVEQGVCWSTS
+317 
-330 PNSTIRDER
+330 
-339 TTEVIH
+339 
-345 HKGQIY
+345 
-351 WMKNLLPAT
+351 
-360 CYYIRAYAIT
+360 
-370 QGKLVGYGNN
+370 
-380 VKCYTLPKGTLSYT
+380 
-394 LRDGGDN
+394 
-401 ETKARIEAAMKTAVN
+401 
-416 WWNNLTSIHGV
+416 
-427 TFNVGFNSGTPT
+427 
-439 ADCSYGGYIRVGA
+439 
-452 NTAYQRTGTMLH
+452 
-464 EMAHGVG
+464 
-471 VGTHN
+471 
-476 PWWDGRMRSNG
+476 
-487 NRGLWLGDRATA
+487 
-499 VLRFWEN
+499 
-506 DNTAT
+506 
-511 LTGDH
+511 
-516 IHFWPYG
+516 
-523 INGAH
+523 
-528 EDDGSDALYIIQS
+528 
-541 LIVQALGEDGLPPS
+541 
-555 GGFATPAYSFEQE
+555 
-568 NNQRYY
+568 
-574 LKNEAIENG
+574 
-583 RYSTFVTEQKDG
+583 VTEQKDG
-595 RLALK
+595 RLVLK

-625 YNFKNVATGH
+625 YSFKNVATGH

-686 ESPKVMSAENGSTL
+686 ENPKVMSAENGSTL

-764 FDDGLETIKS
+764 FDDGLEAIKS

-807 KYEPFDLTFMVMNPG
+807 KYEPFDLTFMVMNSG
-822 MDQLNGWTG
+822 MDQLTGWTG

-852 ISNLPVGSYQLRVQA
+852 VSNLPVGSYQLRVQA

-950 ARVETENSSLKLG
+950 ARVETENASLKLG
-963 VRCTFSDNMYWSI
+963 IRCTFSDNMYWSI

-990 EEVMPVKKIQV
+990 DEVMPVKKIQM

-1014 GRAIN
+1014 GRAVN

-1033 IIGGKKIVR
+1033 IIGGKKVVR

>member
-16 SVVCHGQTLYDLSDV
+16 SVVCHGQALYDLSDV

-60 GWNKDFSVNYTIA
+60 GWNKDFSENYTIA

-95 GSTSGG
+95 GTTSGG
-101 VLALSTGWEQA
+101 VLALSTGWQQA

-150 GGTPVKSSLTS
+150 GGTPVKSLLTS
-161 FLVDNWTEDV
+161 FSVDNWTENV

-196 ANFARVCMDFIHL
+196 AN
-209 YRDTPVGK
+209 
-217 FEVDIKKHDLLNDID
+217 
-232 QAKQQLGSTS
+232 
-242 NASATAFRESI
+242 
-253 TKAQEV
+253 
-259 YDNASATL
+259 
-267 ENVMQA
+267 
-273 RVHLAQA
+273 
-280 AETFAWANPT
+280 
-290 GEAPLV
+290 
-296 TTDSR
+296 
-301 FARGS
+301 
-306 TMAFARIQVKG
+306 
-317 ENIVEQGVCWSTS
+317 
-330 PNSTIRDER
+330 
-339 TTEVIH
+339 
-345 HKGQIY
+345 
-351 WMKNLLPAT
+351 
-360 CYYIRAYAIT
+360 
-370 QGKLVGYGNN
+370 
-380 VKCYTLPKGTLSYT
+380 
-394 LRDGGDN
+394 
-401 ETKARIEAAMKTAVN
+401 
-416 WWNNLTSIHGV
+416 
-427 TFNVGFNSGTPT
+427 
-439 ADCSYGGYIRVGA
+439 
-452 NTAYQRTGTMLH
+452 
-464 EMAHGVG
+464 
-471 VGTHN
+471 
-476 PWWDGRMRSNG
+476 
-487 NRGLWLGDRATA
+487 
-499 VLRFWEN
+499 
-506 DNTAT
+506 
-511 LTGDH
+511 
-516 IHFWPYG
+516 
-523 INGAH
+523 
-528 EDDGSDALYIIQS
+528 
-541 LIVQALGEDGLPPS
+541 
-555 GGFATPAYSFEQE
+555 
-568 NNQRYY
+568 
-574 LKNEAIENG
+574 
-583 RYSTFVTEQKDG
+583 VTEQKDG

-625 YNFKNVATGH
+625 YSFKNVATGH

-686 ESPKVMSAENGSTL
+686 ESPKVMSAENGSIL

-757 VAGTDKT
+757 IAGTDKT
-764 FDDGLETIKS
+764 FDEGLEAIKS

-822 MDQLNGWTG
+822 MDQLTGWTG

-894 GDRSCKVKQA
+894 GDHSCKVKQA
-904 VTEARETPIG
+904 VTEAREMPIG

-950 ARVETENSSLKLG
+950 ARVETENASLKLG
-963 VRCTFSDNMYWSI
+963 IRCTFSDNMYWSI

-990 EEVMPVKKIQV
+990 DEVMPVKKIQV

-1033 IIGGKKIVR
+1033 IIGGKKVVR

>member
-95 GSTSGG
+95 GTTSGG

-161 FLVDNWTEDV
+161 FSVDNWTEDV

-196 ANFARVCMDFIHL
+196 AN
-209 YRDTPVGK
+209 
-217 FEVDIKKHDLLNDID
+217 
-232 QAKQQLGSTS
+232 
-242 NASATAFRESI
+242 
-253 TKAQEV
+253 
-259 YDNASATL
+259 
-267 ENVMQA
+267 
-273 RVHLAQA
+273 
-280 AETFAWANPT
+280 
-290 GEAPLV
+290 
-296 TTDSR
+296 
-301 FARGS
+301 
-306 TMAFARIQVKG
+306 
-317 ENIVEQGVCWSTS
+317 
-330 PNSTIRDER
+330 
-339 TTEVIH
+339 
-345 HKGQIY
+345 
-351 WMKNLLPAT
+351 
-360 CYYIRAYAIT
+360 
-370 QGKLVGYGNN
+370 
-380 VKCYTLPKGTLSYT
+380 
-394 LRDGGDN
+394 
-401 ETKARIEAAMKTAVN
+401 
-416 WWNNLTSIHGV
+416 
-427 TFNVGFNSGTPT
+427 
-439 ADCSYGGYIRVGA
+439 
-452 NTAYQRTGTMLH
+452 
-464 EMAHGVG
+464 
-471 VGTHN
+471 
-476 PWWDGRMRSNG
+476 
-487 NRGLWLGDRATA
+487 
-499 VLRFWEN
+499 
-506 DNTAT
+506 
-511 LTGDH
+511 
-516 IHFWPYG
+516 
-523 INGAH
+523 
-528 EDDGSDALYIIQS
+528 
-541 LIVQALGEDGLPPS
+541 
-555 GGFATPAYSFEQE
+555 
-568 NNQRYY
+568 
-574 LKNEAIENG
+574 
-583 RYSTFVTEQKDG
+583 VTEQKDG
-595 RLALK
+595 RLVLK

-625 YNFKNVATGH
+625 YSFKNVATGH

-656 DVLFHLMRGRKDVVE
+656 DALFHLMRGRKDVVE

-686 ESPKVMSAENGSTL
+686 ENPKVMSAENGSTL

-757 VAGTDKT
+757 VAGTDKA
-764 FDDGLETIKS
+764 FDDGLEAIKS

-852 ISNLPVGSYQLRVQA
+852 VSNLPVGSYQLRVQA

-950 ARVETENSSLKLG
+950 ARVETENASLKLG
-963 VRCTFSDNMYWSI
+963 IRCTFSDNMYWSI

-990 EEVMPVKKIQV
+990 DEVVPVKKIQM
-1001 QTQSVSDRVFTID
+1001 QMQSVSDRVFTID

-1033 IIGGKKIVR
+1033 IIGGKKVVR

>member
-1 MSIKP
+1 MSVKP

-95 GSTSGG
+95 GTTSGG
-101 VLALSTGWEQA
+101 VLALSTGWEQT

-196 ANFARVCMDFIHL
+196 AN
-209 YRDTPVGK
+209 
-217 FEVDIKKHDLLNDID
+217 
-232 QAKQQLGSTS
+232 
-242 NASATAFRESI
+242 
-253 TKAQEV
+253 
-259 YDNASATL
+259 
-267 ENVMQA
+267 
-273 RVHLAQA
+273 
-280 AETFAWANPT
+280 
-290 GEAPLV
+290 
-296 TTDSR
+296 
-301 FARGS
+301 
-306 TMAFARIQVKG
+306 
-317 ENIVEQGVCWSTS
+317 
-330 PNSTIRDER
+330 
-339 TTEVIH
+339 
-345 HKGQIY
+345 
-351 WMKNLLPAT
+351 
-360 CYYIRAYAIT
+360 
-370 QGKLVGYGNN
+370 
-380 VKCYTLPKGTLSYT
+380 
-394 LRDGGDN
+394 
-401 ETKARIEAAMKTAVN
+401 
-416 WWNNLTSIHGV
+416 
-427 TFNVGFNSGTPT
+427 
-439 ADCSYGGYIRVGA
+439 
-452 NTAYQRTGTMLH
+452 
-464 EMAHGVG
+464 
-471 VGTHN
+471 
-476 PWWDGRMRSNG
+476 
-487 NRGLWLGDRATA
+487 
-499 VLRFWEN
+499 
-506 DNTAT
+506 
-511 LTGDH
+511 
-516 IHFWPYG
+516 
-523 INGAH
+523 
-528 EDDGSDALYIIQS
+528 
-541 LIVQALGEDGLPPS
+541 
-555 GGFATPAYSFEQE
+555 
-568 NNQRYY
+568 
-574 LKNEAIENG
+574 
-583 RYSTFVTEQKDG
+583 VTEQKDG

-625 YNFKNVATGH
+625 YRFKNVATGH

-649 EADGATD
+649 EASGATD
-656 DVLFHLMRGRKDVVE
+656 DALFHLMRGRKDVVE

-718 LDKNTMESIEMQAK
+718 LDKNTMESIGMQAK
-732 KDYSKQLDDYLDL
+732 KDYSKPLDDYLDL

-757 VAGTDKT
+757 IAGTDKA
-764 FDDGLETIKS
+764 FDEGLEAIKS
-774 RRLTATSAGKLS
+774 RRLTATSAGKLL
-786 SLVAEAHALAYNFLS
+786 SLVVEVHVLAYNFLS

-852 ISNLPVGSYQLRVQA
+852 VSNLPVGSYQLRVQA
-867 FQRPGSAETAYQA
+867 FQRPGSAETAHQA

-950 ARVETENSSLKLG
+950 ARVETENASLKLG
-963 VRCTFSDNMYWSI
+963 IRCTFSDNMYWSI

-990 EEVMPVKKIQV
+990 DEVMPVKKVQM
-1001 QTQSVSDRVFTID
+1001 QTQSVLDRVFTID
-1014 GRAIN
+1014 GRVVN

-1033 IIGGKKIVR
+1033 IIGGKKVVR

>member
-6 FLISLCCAFG
+6 FLISLCCAFS

-60 GWNKDFSVNYTIA
+60 GWNQDFSANYTIA

-150 GGTPVKSSLTS
+150 EGTPVKSSLTS

-196 ANFARVCMDFIHL
+196 AN
-209 YRDTPVGK
+209 
-217 FEVDIKKHDLLNDID
+217 
-232 QAKQQLGSTS
+232 
-242 NASATAFRESI
+242 
-253 TKAQEV
+253 
-259 YDNASATL
+259 
-267 ENVMQA
+267 
-273 RVHLAQA
+273 
-280 AETFAWANPT
+280 
-290 GEAPLV
+290 
-296 TTDSR
+296 
-301 FARGS
+301 
-306 TMAFARIQVKG
+306 
-317 ENIVEQGVCWSTS
+317 
-330 PNSTIRDER
+330 
-339 TTEVIH
+339 
-345 HKGQIY
+345 
-351 WMKNLLPAT
+351 
-360 CYYIRAYAIT
+360 
-370 QGKLVGYGNN
+370 
-380 VKCYTLPKGTLSYT
+380 
-394 LRDGGDN
+394 
-401 ETKARIEAAMKTAVN
+401 
-416 WWNNLTSIHGV
+416 
-427 TFNVGFNSGTPT
+427 
-439 ADCSYGGYIRVGA
+439 
-452 NTAYQRTGTMLH
+452 
-464 EMAHGVG
+464 
-471 VGTHN
+471 
-476 PWWDGRMRSNG
+476 
-487 NRGLWLGDRATA
+487 
-499 VLRFWEN
+499 
-506 DNTAT
+506 
-511 LTGDH
+511 
-516 IHFWPYG
+516 
-523 INGAH
+523 
-528 EDDGSDALYIIQS
+528 
-541 LIVQALGEDGLPPS
+541 
-555 GGFATPAYSFEQE
+555 
-568 NNQRYY
+568 
-574 LKNEAIENG
+574 
-583 RYSTFVTEQKDG
+583 VTEQKDG

-600 ELSSEDV
+600 EFSSEDV

-625 YNFKNVATGH
+625 YRFKNVATGH

-656 DVLFHLMRGRKDVVE
+656 DALFHLMRGRKDVVE

-686 ESPKVMSAENGSTL
+686 ENPKVMSAENGSTL

-757 VAGTDKT
+757 VAGTDKA
-764 FDDGLETIKS
+764 FDDGLEAIKS

-852 ISNLPVGSYQLRVQA
+852 VSNLPVGSYQLRVQA

-914 VGNESMLPSNPAKY
+914 VGNESMLPSNPAQY

-950 ARVETENSSLKLG
+950 ARVETENASLKLG
-963 VRCTFSDNMYWSI
+963 IRCTFSDNMYWSI

-990 EEVMPVKKIQV
+990 DEVMPVKKIQV

-1033 IIGGKKIVR
+1033 IIGGKKVVR

>member
-95 GSTSGG
+95 GTTLGG
-101 VLALSTGWEQA
+101 VLALSTGWQQA

-127 MKSAFFNGS
+127 MKSVFFNGS

-161 FLVDNWTEDV
+161 FSVDNWTEDV

-185 LGFQAPESRGS
+185 PGFQAPESRGS
-196 ANFARVCMDFIHL
+196 AN
-209 YRDTPVGK
+209 
-217 FEVDIKKHDLLNDID
+217 
-232 QAKQQLGSTS
+232 
-242 NASATAFRESI
+242 
-253 TKAQEV
+253 
-259 YDNASATL
+259 
-267 ENVMQA
+267 
-273 RVHLAQA
+273 
-280 AETFAWANPT
+280 
-290 GEAPLV
+290 
-296 TTDSR
+296 
-301 FARGS
+301 
-306 TMAFARIQVKG
+306 
-317 ENIVEQGVCWSTS
+317 
-330 PNSTIRDER
+330 
-339 TTEVIH
+339 
-345 HKGQIY
+345 
-351 WMKNLLPAT
+351 
-360 CYYIRAYAIT
+360 
-370 QGKLVGYGNN
+370 
-380 VKCYTLPKGTLSYT
+380 
-394 LRDGGDN
+394 
-401 ETKARIEAAMKTAVN
+401 
-416 WWNNLTSIHGV
+416 
-427 TFNVGFNSGTPT
+427 
-439 ADCSYGGYIRVGA
+439 
-452 NTAYQRTGTMLH
+452 
-464 EMAHGVG
+464 
-471 VGTHN
+471 
-476 PWWDGRMRSNG
+476 
-487 NRGLWLGDRATA
+487 
-499 VLRFWEN
+499 
-506 DNTAT
+506 
-511 LTGDH
+511 
-516 IHFWPYG
+516 
-523 INGAH
+523 
-528 EDDGSDALYIIQS
+528 
-541 LIVQALGEDGLPPS
+541 
-555 GGFATPAYSFEQE
+555 
-568 NNQRYY
+568 
-574 LKNEAIENG
+574 
-583 RYSTFVTEQKDG
+583 VTEQKDG

-600 ELSSEDV
+600 ELSSEDI

-625 YNFKNVATGH
+625 YRFKNVATGH

-649 EADGATD
+649 EASGATD
-656 DVLFHLMRGRKDVVE
+656 DALFHLMRGRKDVVE
-671 GSSVRGYWMIHNDGS
+671 GNSVRGYWMIHNDGS
-686 ESPKVMSAENGSTL
+686 ENPKVMSVENGSTL

-757 VAGTDKT
+757 IAGTDKA
-764 FDDGLETIKS
+764 FDDGLEAIKS

-786 SLVAEAHALAYNFLS
+786 RLVAEAHALAYNFLS

-822 MDQLNGWTG
+822 MDQLTGWTG
-831 KPALNHS
+831 RPALNHS

-852 ISNLPVGSYQLRVQA
+852 VSNLPVGSYQLRVQA

-904 VTEARETPIG
+904 VTEARETPMG
-914 VGNESMLPSNPAKY
+914 VGNESMLPSNPAQY

-943 LYENNVS
+943 TL
-950 ARVETENSSLKLG
+950 
-963 VRCTFSDNMYWSI
+963 
-976 FDNFRLYYFGNMPF
+976 
-990 EEVMPVKKIQV
+990 
-1001 QTQSVSDRVFTID
+1001 
-1014 GRAIN
+1014 
-1019 MHGKGVESLPHGVY
+1019 
-1033 IIGGKKIVR
+1033 

>member
-43 HAVGETGNVAQQ
+43 HVFGETGNVAQQ

-95 GSTSGG
+95 GTTSGG

-161 FLVDNWTEDV
+161 FSVGNWTEDV

-196 ANFARVCMDFIHL
+196 AN
-209 YRDTPVGK
+209 
-217 FEVDIKKHDLLNDID
+217 
-232 QAKQQLGSTS
+232 
-242 NASATAFRESI
+242 
-253 TKAQEV
+253 
-259 YDNASATL
+259 
-267 ENVMQA
+267 
-273 RVHLAQA
+273 
-280 AETFAWANPT
+280 
-290 GEAPLV
+290 
-296 TTDSR
+296 
-301 FARGS
+301 
-306 TMAFARIQVKG
+306 
-317 ENIVEQGVCWSTS
+317 
-330 PNSTIRDER
+330 
-339 TTEVIH
+339 
-345 HKGQIY
+345 
-351 WMKNLLPAT
+351 
-360 CYYIRAYAIT
+360 
-370 QGKLVGYGNN
+370 
-380 VKCYTLPKGTLSYT
+380 
-394 LRDGGDN
+394 
-401 ETKARIEAAMKTAVN
+401 
-416 WWNNLTSIHGV
+416 
-427 TFNVGFNSGTPT
+427 
-439 ADCSYGGYIRVGA
+439 
-452 NTAYQRTGTMLH
+452 
-464 EMAHGVG
+464 
-471 VGTHN
+471 
-476 PWWDGRMRSNG
+476 
-487 NRGLWLGDRATA
+487 
-499 VLRFWEN
+499 
-506 DNTAT
+506 
-511 LTGDH
+511 
-516 IHFWPYG
+516 
-523 INGAH
+523 
-528 EDDGSDALYIIQS
+528 
-541 LIVQALGEDGLPPS
+541 
-555 GGFATPAYSFEQE
+555 
-568 NNQRYY
+568 
-574 LKNEAIENG
+574 
-583 RYSTFVTEQKDG
+583 VTEQKDG
-595 RLALK
+595 RLVLK

-607 LTNDSAAWHVI
+607 LTNDSATWHVI

-625 YNFKNVATGH
+625 YRFKNVATGH

-649 EADGATD
+649 EVSGATD
-656 DVLFHLMRGRKDVVE
+656 DALFHLMRGRKGVVE
-671 GSSVRGYWMIHNDGS
+671 GSRVRGYWMIHNDGS
-686 ESPKVMSAENGSTL
+686 ENPKVMSAENGSTL

-732 KDYSKQLDDYLDL
+732 KNYSKQLDDYLDL

-764 FDDGLETIKS
+764 FDDGLEAIKS
-774 RRLTATSAGKLS
+774 RRLKATSAGKLS
-786 SLVAEAHALAYNFLS
+786 SLVTEAHALAYNFLS

-822 MDQLNGWTG
+822 MDQLTGWTG

-852 ISNLPVGSYQLRVQA
+852 VSNLPVGSYQLRVQA

-894 GDRSCKVKQA
+894 GDRSRKVKQA

-950 ARVETENSSLKLG
+950 ARVETENASLKLG
-963 VRCTFSDNMYWSI
+963 IRCTFSDNMYWSI

-990 EEVMPVKKIQV
+990 DEVMPVKKV
-1001 QTQSVSDRVFTID
+1001 QMKTQSVSDRVFTID
-1014 GRAIN
+1014 GRAVN

-1033 IIGGKKIVR
+1033 IIGGKKVVR

>member
-95 GSTSGG
+95 GTTSGG

-161 FLVDNWTEDV
+161 FSVDNWTEDI

-196 ANFARVCMDFIHL
+196 AN
-209 YRDTPVGK
+209 
-217 FEVDIKKHDLLNDID
+217 
-232 QAKQQLGSTS
+232 
-242 NASATAFRESI
+242 
-253 TKAQEV
+253 
-259 YDNASATL
+259 
-267 ENVMQA
+267 
-273 RVHLAQA
+273 
-280 AETFAWANPT
+280 
-290 GEAPLV
+290 
-296 TTDSR
+296 
-301 FARGS
+301 
-306 TMAFARIQVKG
+306 
-317 ENIVEQGVCWSTS
+317 
-330 PNSTIRDER
+330 
-339 TTEVIH
+339 
-345 HKGQIY
+345 
-351 WMKNLLPAT
+351 
-360 CYYIRAYAIT
+360 
-370 QGKLVGYGNN
+370 
-380 VKCYTLPKGTLSYT
+380 
-394 LRDGGDN
+394 
-401 ETKARIEAAMKTAVN
+401 
-416 WWNNLTSIHGV
+416 
-427 TFNVGFNSGTPT
+427 
-439 ADCSYGGYIRVGA
+439 
-452 NTAYQRTGTMLH
+452 
-464 EMAHGVG
+464 
-471 VGTHN
+471 
-476 PWWDGRMRSNG
+476 
-487 NRGLWLGDRATA
+487 
-499 VLRFWEN
+499 
-506 DNTAT
+506 
-511 LTGDH
+511 
-516 IHFWPYG
+516 
-523 INGAH
+523 
-528 EDDGSDALYIIQS
+528 
-541 LIVQALGEDGLPPS
+541 
-555 GGFATPAYSFEQE
+555 
-568 NNQRYY
+568 
-574 LKNEAIENG
+574 
-583 RYSTFVTEQKDG
+583 VTEQKDG

-625 YNFKNVATGH
+625 YSFKNVATGH

-649 EADGATD
+649 EASGATD

-686 ESPKVMSAENGSTL
+686 ENPKVMSAENGSTL

-764 FDDGLETIKS
+764 FDDGLEAIKS

-852 ISNLPVGSYQLRVQA
+852 VSNLPVGSYQLRVQA

-950 ARVETENSSLKLG
+950 ARVETENASLKLG
-963 VRCTFSDNMYWSI
+963 IRCTFSDNMYWSI

-990 EEVMPVKKIQV
+990 DEVMPVKKIQV

-1033 IIGGKKIVR
+1033 IIGGKKVVR

>member
-6 FLISLCCAFG
+6 FLISLCWAFG

-95 GSTSGG
+95 GTTSGG

-161 FLVDNWTEDV
+161 FSVDNWTEDI
-171 VHFTLTETTTGRIQ
+171 VHFTLTETTTSRIQ

-196 ANFARVCMDFIHL
+196 AN
-209 YRDTPVGK
+209 
-217 FEVDIKKHDLLNDID
+217 
-232 QAKQQLGSTS
+232 
-242 NASATAFRESI
+242 
-253 TKAQEV
+253 
-259 YDNASATL
+259 
-267 ENVMQA
+267 
-273 RVHLAQA
+273 
-280 AETFAWANPT
+280 
-290 GEAPLV
+290 
-296 TTDSR
+296 
-301 FARGS
+301 
-306 TMAFARIQVKG
+306 
-317 ENIVEQGVCWSTS
+317 
-330 PNSTIRDER
+330 
-339 TTEVIH
+339 
-345 HKGQIY
+345 
-351 WMKNLLPAT
+351 
-360 CYYIRAYAIT
+360 
-370 QGKLVGYGNN
+370 
-380 VKCYTLPKGTLSYT
+380 
-394 LRDGGDN
+394 
-401 ETKARIEAAMKTAVN
+401 
-416 WWNNLTSIHGV
+416 
-427 TFNVGFNSGTPT
+427 
-439 ADCSYGGYIRVGA
+439 
-452 NTAYQRTGTMLH
+452 
-464 EMAHGVG
+464 
-471 VGTHN
+471 
-476 PWWDGRMRSNG
+476 
-487 NRGLWLGDRATA
+487 
-499 VLRFWEN
+499 
-506 DNTAT
+506 
-511 LTGDH
+511 
-516 IHFWPYG
+516 
-523 INGAH
+523 
-528 EDDGSDALYIIQS
+528 
-541 LIVQALGEDGLPPS
+541 
-555 GGFATPAYSFEQE
+555 
-568 NNQRYY
+568 
-574 LKNEAIENG
+574 
-583 RYSTFVTEQKDG
+583 VTEQKDG
-595 RLALK
+595 RLVLK

-625 YNFKNVATGH
+625 YRFKNVATGH
-635 VITYDTHTSSMRTG
+635 VITYDTHTFSMRTG
-649 EADGATD
+649 ETSGATD
-656 DVLFHLMRGRKDVVE
+656 DALFHLMRGRKDVVE

-686 ESPKVMSAENGSTL
+686 ENPKVMSAENGSTL

-732 KDYSKQLDDYLDL
+732 EDYSKQLDDYLDL
-745 VKKLRSTPHRED
+745 MKKLRSTPHRED
-757 VAGTDKT
+757 IAGTDKV
-764 FDDGLETIKS
+764 FDDGLEAIKS

-786 SLVAEAHALAYNFLS
+786 SLVTEAHALAYNFLS

-822 MDQLNGWTG
+822 MDQLTGWTG

-852 ISNLPVGSYQLRVQA
+852 VSNLPVGSYQLRVQA

-894 GDRSCKVKQA
+894 GDRFCKVKQA
-904 VTEARETPIG
+904 VSEARETPIG
-914 VGNESMLPSNPAKY
+914 VGNESMLPSNPVKY

-937 EYFANG
+937 EYFANR

-950 ARVETENSSLKLG
+950 ARVETENASLKLG
-963 VRCTFSDNMYWSI
+963 IRCMFSDNMYWSI

-990 EEVMPVKKIQV
+990 DEVMPVKRYRCRRK
-1001 QTQSVSDRVFTID
+1001 VFQ
-1014 GRAIN
+1014 
-1019 MHGKGVESLPHGVY
+1019 
-1033 IIGGKKIVR
+1033 IGCLL

>member
-6 FLISLCCAFG
+6 FLISLCWAFG

-95 GSTSGG
+95 GTTSGG

-127 MKSAFFNGS
+127 MKSTFFNGS

-161 FLVDNWTEDV
+161 FSVGNWTEDV

-185 LGFQAPESRGS
+185 VGFQAPESRGS
-196 ANFARVCMDFIHL
+196 AN
-209 YRDTPVGK
+209 
-217 FEVDIKKHDLLNDID
+217 
-232 QAKQQLGSTS
+232 
-242 NASATAFRESI
+242 
-253 TKAQEV
+253 
-259 YDNASATL
+259 
-267 ENVMQA
+267 
-273 RVHLAQA
+273 
-280 AETFAWANPT
+280 
-290 GEAPLV
+290 
-296 TTDSR
+296 
-301 FARGS
+301 
-306 TMAFARIQVKG
+306 
-317 ENIVEQGVCWSTS
+317 
-330 PNSTIRDER
+330 
-339 TTEVIH
+339 
-345 HKGQIY
+345 
-351 WMKNLLPAT
+351 
-360 CYYIRAYAIT
+360 
-370 QGKLVGYGNN
+370 
-380 VKCYTLPKGTLSYT
+380 
-394 LRDGGDN
+394 
-401 ETKARIEAAMKTAVN
+401 
-416 WWNNLTSIHGV
+416 
-427 TFNVGFNSGTPT
+427 
-439 ADCSYGGYIRVGA
+439 
-452 NTAYQRTGTMLH
+452 
-464 EMAHGVG
+464 
-471 VGTHN
+471 
-476 PWWDGRMRSNG
+476 
-487 NRGLWLGDRATA
+487 
-499 VLRFWEN
+499 
-506 DNTAT
+506 
-511 LTGDH
+511 
-516 IHFWPYG
+516 
-523 INGAH
+523 
-528 EDDGSDALYIIQS
+528 
-541 LIVQALGEDGLPPS
+541 
-555 GGFATPAYSFEQE
+555 
-568 NNQRYY
+568 
-574 LKNEAIENG
+574 
-583 RYSTFVTEQKDG
+583 VTEQKDG

-625 YNFKNVATGH
+625 YRFKNVATGH

-649 EADGATD
+649 EASGATD

-686 ESPKVMSAENGSTL
+686 ENPKVMSAENGSTL

-757 VAGTDKT
+757 IAGTDKA
-764 FDDGLETIKS
+764 FDDGLEAIKS
-774 RRLTATSAGKLS
+774 CRLTATSAGKLS
-786 SLVAEAHALAYNFLS
+786 RLVAEAHALAYNFLS

-822 MDQLNGWTG
+822 MDQLTGWTG

-852 ISNLPVGSYQLRVQA
+852 VSNLPVGSYQLRVQA

-950 ARVETENSSLKLG
+950 ARVETENASLKLG
-963 VRCTFSDNMYWSI
+963 IRCTFSDNMYWSI

-990 EEVMPVKKIQV
+990 DEVMPVKKIQM

-1014 GRAIN
+1014 GRAVN

-1033 IIGGKKIVR
+1033 IIGGKKVVR

>member
-95 GSTSGG
+95 GSTLGG

-161 FLVDNWTEDV
+161 FSVDNWTEDV

-196 ANFARVCMDFIHL
+196 AN
-209 YRDTPVGK
+209 
-217 FEVDIKKHDLLNDID
+217 
-232 QAKQQLGSTS
+232 
-242 NASATAFRESI
+242 
-253 TKAQEV
+253 
-259 YDNASATL
+259 
-267 ENVMQA
+267 
-273 RVHLAQA
+273 
-280 AETFAWANPT
+280 
-290 GEAPLV
+290 
-296 TTDSR
+296 
-301 FARGS
+301 
-306 TMAFARIQVKG
+306 
-317 ENIVEQGVCWSTS
+317 
-330 PNSTIRDER
+330 
-339 TTEVIH
+339 
-345 HKGQIY
+345 
-351 WMKNLLPAT
+351 
-360 CYYIRAYAIT
+360 
-370 QGKLVGYGNN
+370 
-380 VKCYTLPKGTLSYT
+380 
-394 LRDGGDN
+394 
-401 ETKARIEAAMKTAVN
+401 
-416 WWNNLTSIHGV
+416 
-427 TFNVGFNSGTPT
+427 
-439 ADCSYGGYIRVGA
+439 
-452 NTAYQRTGTMLH
+452 
-464 EMAHGVG
+464 
-471 VGTHN
+471 
-476 PWWDGRMRSNG
+476 
-487 NRGLWLGDRATA
+487 
-499 VLRFWEN
+499 
-506 DNTAT
+506 
-511 LTGDH
+511 
-516 IHFWPYG
+516 
-523 INGAH
+523 
-528 EDDGSDALYIIQS
+528 
-541 LIVQALGEDGLPPS
+541 
-555 GGFATPAYSFEQE
+555 
-568 NNQRYY
+568 
-574 LKNEAIENG
+574 
-583 RYSTFVTEQKDG
+583 VTEQKDG

-625 YNFKNVATGH
+625 YSFKNVATGH
-635 VITYDTHTSSMRTG
+635 VIIYDTHTFSMRTG
-649 EADGATD
+649 EADRATD

-686 ESPKVMSAENGSTL
+686 ENPKVMSAENGSTL

-757 VAGTDKT
+757 IAGTDKT
-764 FDDGLETIKS
+764 FDDGLEAIKS

-786 SLVAEAHALAYNFLS
+786 SLVAEAHGLAYNFLS

-822 MDQLNGWTG
+822 MDQLTGWTG

-852 ISNLPVGSYQLRVQA
+852 VSNLPVGSYQLRVQA

-950 ARVETENSSLKLG
+950 ARVETENASLKLG
-963 VRCTFSDNMYWSI
+963 IRCTFSDNMYWSI

-990 EEVMPVKKIQV
+990 DEVMPVKKIQM

-1014 GRAIN
+1014 GRAVN

-1033 IIGGKKIVR
+1033 IIGGKKVVR

>member
-95 GSTSGG
+95 GTTSGG

-171 VHFTLTETTTGRIQ
+171 VHFTLTETTTARIQ

-196 ANFARVCMDFIHL
+196 AN
-209 YRDTPVGK
+209 
-217 FEVDIKKHDLLNDID
+217 
-232 QAKQQLGSTS
+232 
-242 NASATAFRESI
+242 
-253 TKAQEV
+253 
-259 YDNASATL
+259 
-267 ENVMQA
+267 
-273 RVHLAQA
+273 
-280 AETFAWANPT
+280 
-290 GEAPLV
+290 
-296 TTDSR
+296 
-301 FARGS
+301 
-306 TMAFARIQVKG
+306 
-317 ENIVEQGVCWSTS
+317 
-330 PNSTIRDER
+330 
-339 TTEVIH
+339 
-345 HKGQIY
+345 
-351 WMKNLLPAT
+351 
-360 CYYIRAYAIT
+360 
-370 QGKLVGYGNN
+370 
-380 VKCYTLPKGTLSYT
+380 
-394 LRDGGDN
+394 
-401 ETKARIEAAMKTAVN
+401 
-416 WWNNLTSIHGV
+416 
-427 TFNVGFNSGTPT
+427 
-439 ADCSYGGYIRVGA
+439 
-452 NTAYQRTGTMLH
+452 
-464 EMAHGVG
+464 
-471 VGTHN
+471 
-476 PWWDGRMRSNG
+476 
-487 NRGLWLGDRATA
+487 
-499 VLRFWEN
+499 
-506 DNTAT
+506 
-511 LTGDH
+511 
-516 IHFWPYG
+516 
-523 INGAH
+523 
-528 EDDGSDALYIIQS
+528 
-541 LIVQALGEDGLPPS
+541 
-555 GGFATPAYSFEQE
+555 
-568 NNQRYY
+568 
-574 LKNEAIENG
+574 
-583 RYSTFVTEQKDG
+583 VTEQKDG

-600 ELSSEDV
+600 ELSSEDI

-625 YNFKNVATGH
+625 YRFKNVATGH

-649 EADGATD
+649 EASGATD

-686 ESPKVMSAENGSTL
+686 ENPKVMSAENGSTL

-757 VAGTDKT
+757 IAGTDKA
-764 FDDGLETIKS
+764 FDDGLEAIKS

-786 SLVAEAHALAYNFLS
+786 SLVAEAHTLAYNFLS

-822 MDQLNGWTG
+822 MDQLTGWTG

-852 ISNLPVGSYQLRVQA
+852 VSNLPVGSYQLRVQA

-950 ARVETENSSLKLG
+950 ARVDTENASLKLG

-990 EEVMPVKKIQV
+990 EEVMPVKKIQM

-1014 GRAIN
+1014 GRAVN
-1019 MHGKGVESLPHGVY
+1019 MHGKGVVSLPHGVY
-1033 IIGGKKIVR
+1033 IIGGKKVVR

>member
-6 FLISLCCAFG
+6 FLISLYCAFG

-95 GSTSGG
+95 GTTSGG

-161 FLVDNWTEDV
+161 FSVDNWTEDI

-196 ANFARVCMDFIHL
+196 AN
-209 YRDTPVGK
+209 
-217 FEVDIKKHDLLNDID
+217 
-232 QAKQQLGSTS
+232 
-242 NASATAFRESI
+242 
-253 TKAQEV
+253 
-259 YDNASATL
+259 
-267 ENVMQA
+267 
-273 RVHLAQA
+273 
-280 AETFAWANPT
+280 
-290 GEAPLV
+290 
-296 TTDSR
+296 
-301 FARGS
+301 
-306 TMAFARIQVKG
+306 
-317 ENIVEQGVCWSTS
+317 
-330 PNSTIRDER
+330 
-339 TTEVIH
+339 
-345 HKGQIY
+345 
-351 WMKNLLPAT
+351 
-360 CYYIRAYAIT
+360 
-370 QGKLVGYGNN
+370 
-380 VKCYTLPKGTLSYT
+380 
-394 LRDGGDN
+394 
-401 ETKARIEAAMKTAVN
+401 
-416 WWNNLTSIHGV
+416 
-427 TFNVGFNSGTPT
+427 
-439 ADCSYGGYIRVGA
+439 
-452 NTAYQRTGTMLH
+452 
-464 EMAHGVG
+464 
-471 VGTHN
+471 
-476 PWWDGRMRSNG
+476 
-487 NRGLWLGDRATA
+487 
-499 VLRFWEN
+499 
-506 DNTAT
+506 
-511 LTGDH
+511 
-516 IHFWPYG
+516 
-523 INGAH
+523 
-528 EDDGSDALYIIQS
+528 
-541 LIVQALGEDGLPPS
+541 
-555 GGFATPAYSFEQE
+555 
-568 NNQRYY
+568 
-574 LKNEAIENG
+574 
-583 RYSTFVTEQKDG
+583 VTEQKDG

-625 YNFKNVATGH
+625 YSFKNVATGH

-656 DVLFHLMRGRKDVVE
+656 DALFHLMRGRKDVVE

-686 ESPKVMSAENGSTL
+686 ESPKVMSVENGSTL

-757 VAGTDKT
+757 VVGTDKA
-764 FDDGLETIKS
+764 FDDGLEAIKS

-852 ISNLPVGSYQLRVQA
+852 VSNLPVGSYQLRVQA

-880 HMSGDDKVTTEIYL
+880 HMSGDGKVTTEIYL

-950 ARVETENSSLKLG
+950 ARVETENASLKLG
-963 VRCTFSDNMYWSI
+963 IRCTFSDNMYWSI

-990 EEVMPVKKIQV
+990 DEVMPVKKIQM

-1014 GRAIN
+1014 GRVVN

-1033 IIGGKKIVR
+1033 IIGGKKVVR

>member
-196 ANFARVCMDFIHL
+196 AN
-209 YRDTPVGK
+209 
-217 FEVDIKKHDLLNDID
+217 
-232 QAKQQLGSTS
+232 
-242 NASATAFRESI
+242 
-253 TKAQEV
+253 
-259 YDNASATL
+259 
-267 ENVMQA
+267 
-273 RVHLAQA
+273 
-280 AETFAWANPT
+280 
-290 GEAPLV
+290 
-296 TTDSR
+296 
-301 FARGS
+301 
-306 TMAFARIQVKG
+306 
-317 ENIVEQGVCWSTS
+317 
-330 PNSTIRDER
+330 
-339 TTEVIH
+339 
-345 HKGQIY
+345 
-351 WMKNLLPAT
+351 
-360 CYYIRAYAIT
+360 
-370 QGKLVGYGNN
+370 
-380 VKCYTLPKGTLSYT
+380 
-394 LRDGGDN
+394 
-401 ETKARIEAAMKTAVN
+401 
-416 WWNNLTSIHGV
+416 
-427 TFNVGFNSGTPT
+427 
-439 ADCSYGGYIRVGA
+439 
-452 NTAYQRTGTMLH
+452 
-464 EMAHGVG
+464 
-471 VGTHN
+471 
-476 PWWDGRMRSNG
+476 
-487 NRGLWLGDRATA
+487 
-499 VLRFWEN
+499 
-506 DNTAT
+506 
-511 LTGDH
+511 
-516 IHFWPYG
+516 
-523 INGAH
+523 
-528 EDDGSDALYIIQS
+528 
-541 LIVQALGEDGLPPS
+541 
-555 GGFATPAYSFEQE
+555 
-568 NNQRYY
+568 
-574 LKNEAIENG
+574 
-583 RYSTFVTEQKDG
+583 VTEQKDG

-600 ELSSEDV
+600 ELSSEDI

-625 YNFKNVATGH
+625 YRFKNVATGH
-635 VITYDTHTSSMRTG
+635 VITYDTRTSSMRTG
-649 EADGATD
+649 EASGATD
-656 DVLFHLMRGRKDVVE
+656 DALFHLMRGRKDVVE

-686 ESPKVMSAENGSTL
+686 ENPKVMSAENGSTL

-757 VAGTDKT
+757 IAGTDKA
-764 FDDGLETIKS
+764 FDDGLEAIKS
-774 RRLTATSAGKLS
+774 RRLTVTSAGKLS

-822 MDQLNGWTG
+822 MDQLTGWTG

-852 ISNLPVGSYQLRVQA
+852 VSNLPVGSYQLRVQA

-904 VTEARETPIG
+904 VIEARETPIG

-950 ARVETENSSLKLG
+950 ARVETENASLKLG
-963 VRCTFSDNMYWSI
+963 IRCTFSDNMYWSI

-990 EEVMPVKKIQV
+990 EEVMPVKKIQM

-1019 MHGKGVESLPHGVY
+1019 MHGKEVESLPHGVY
-1033 IIGGKKIVR
+1033 IIGGKKVVR

>member
-43 HAVGETGNVAQQ
+43 HAFGETGNVAQQ

-60 GWNKDFSVNYTIA
+60 GWNKDFSVNSTIA

-95 GSTSGG
+95 GTTSGG

-161 FLVDNWTEDV
+161 FSVGNWTEDV

-196 ANFARVCMDFIHL
+196 AN
-209 YRDTPVGK
+209 
-217 FEVDIKKHDLLNDID
+217 
-232 QAKQQLGSTS
+232 
-242 NASATAFRESI
+242 
-253 TKAQEV
+253 
-259 YDNASATL
+259 
-267 ENVMQA
+267 
-273 RVHLAQA
+273 
-280 AETFAWANPT
+280 
-290 GEAPLV
+290 
-296 TTDSR
+296 
-301 FARGS
+301 
-306 TMAFARIQVKG
+306 
-317 ENIVEQGVCWSTS
+317 
-330 PNSTIRDER
+330 
-339 TTEVIH
+339 
-345 HKGQIY
+345 
-351 WMKNLLPAT
+351 
-360 CYYIRAYAIT
+360 
-370 QGKLVGYGNN
+370 
-380 VKCYTLPKGTLSYT
+380 
-394 LRDGGDN
+394 
-401 ETKARIEAAMKTAVN
+401 
-416 WWNNLTSIHGV
+416 
-427 TFNVGFNSGTPT
+427 
-439 ADCSYGGYIRVGA
+439 
-452 NTAYQRTGTMLH
+452 
-464 EMAHGVG
+464 
-471 VGTHN
+471 
-476 PWWDGRMRSNG
+476 
-487 NRGLWLGDRATA
+487 
-499 VLRFWEN
+499 
-506 DNTAT
+506 
-511 LTGDH
+511 
-516 IHFWPYG
+516 
-523 INGAH
+523 
-528 EDDGSDALYIIQS
+528 
-541 LIVQALGEDGLPPS
+541 
-555 GGFATPAYSFEQE
+555 
-568 NNQRYY
+568 
-574 LKNEAIENG
+574 
-583 RYSTFVTEQKDG
+583 VTEQKDG

-607 LTNDSAAWHVI
+607 LTSDSAAWHVI

-625 YNFKNVATGH
+625 YSFKNVATGH

-656 DVLFHLMRGRKDVVE
+656 DALFHLMRGRKDVVE
-671 GSSVRGYWMIHNDGS
+671 SSSVRGYWMIHNDGS
-686 ESPKVMSAENGSTL
+686 ENPKVMSAENGSTL

-732 KDYSKQLDDYLDL
+732 KDYSKQLDDYLNL

-757 VAGTDKT
+757 IAGTDKV
-764 FDDGLETIKS
+764 FDDGLEAIKS

-786 SLVAEAHALAYNFLS
+786 SLVVEAHVLAYNFLS
-801 HVTPLS
+801 HVTLLS

-852 ISNLPVGSYQLRVQA
+852 VSNLPVGSYQLRVQA

-904 VTEARETPIG
+904 VSEARETPIG
-914 VGNESMLPSNPAKY
+914 VGNESMLPSNPTKY

-950 ARVETENSSLKLG
+950 ARVETENASLKLG
-963 VRCTFSDNMYWSI
+963 IRCTFSDNMYWSI

-990 EEVMPVKKIQV
+990 DEVMPVKKIQV

-1033 IIGGKKIVR
+1033 IIGGKKVVR

>member
-6 FLISLCCAFG
+6 FLISLCCALG

-86 AKVPDKAFD
+86 AKVPAKAFD
-95 GSTSGG
+95 GTTSGG

-112 LKYYQTVTLPAGNYT
+112 LKYYQMVTLPAGNYT

-196 ANFARVCMDFIHL
+196 AN
-209 YRDTPVGK
+209 
-217 FEVDIKKHDLLNDID
+217 
-232 QAKQQLGSTS
+232 
-242 NASATAFRESI
+242 
-253 TKAQEV
+253 
-259 YDNASATL
+259 
-267 ENVMQA
+267 
-273 RVHLAQA
+273 
-280 AETFAWANPT
+280 
-290 GEAPLV
+290 
-296 TTDSR
+296 
-301 FARGS
+301 
-306 TMAFARIQVKG
+306 
-317 ENIVEQGVCWSTS
+317 
-330 PNSTIRDER
+330 
-339 TTEVIH
+339 
-345 HKGQIY
+345 
-351 WMKNLLPAT
+351 
-360 CYYIRAYAIT
+360 
-370 QGKLVGYGNN
+370 
-380 VKCYTLPKGTLSYT
+380 
-394 LRDGGDN
+394 
-401 ETKARIEAAMKTAVN
+401 
-416 WWNNLTSIHGV
+416 
-427 TFNVGFNSGTPT
+427 
-439 ADCSYGGYIRVGA
+439 
-452 NTAYQRTGTMLH
+452 
-464 EMAHGVG
+464 
-471 VGTHN
+471 
-476 PWWDGRMRSNG
+476 
-487 NRGLWLGDRATA
+487 
-499 VLRFWEN
+499 
-506 DNTAT
+506 
-511 LTGDH
+511 
-516 IHFWPYG
+516 
-523 INGAH
+523 
-528 EDDGSDALYIIQS
+528 
-541 LIVQALGEDGLPPS
+541 
-555 GGFATPAYSFEQE
+555 
-568 NNQRYY
+568 
-574 LKNEAIENG
+574 
-583 RYSTFVTEQKDG
+583 VTEQKDG

-600 ELSSEDV
+600 ELSSEDI

-625 YNFKNVATGH
+625 YRFKNVATGH

-649 EADGATD
+649 EASGATD
-656 DVLFHLMRGRKDVVE
+656 DALFHLMRGRKDVVE
-671 GSSVRGYWMIHNDGS
+671 GCSVRGYWMIHNDGS
-686 ESPKVMSAENGSTL
+686 ENPKVMSAENGSTL

-706 LGNDATAQRWLI
+706 LGNDATVQRWLI

-757 VAGTDKT
+757 IAGTDKV
-764 FDDGLETIKS
+764 FDDGLESIKS

-786 SLVAEAHALAYNFLS
+786 RLVAEAHALAYNFLS

-807 KYEPFDLTFMVMNPG
+807 KYEPFDLTFMVMNSG
-822 MDQLNGWTG
+822 MDQLTGWTG

-914 VGNESMLPSNPAKY
+914 VGNESMLPSNPAQY

-950 ARVETENSSLKLG
+950 ARVETENASLKLG
-963 VRCTFSDNMYWSI
+963 IRCTFSDNMYWSI

-990 EEVMPVKKIQV
+990 DEVMPVKKIQM
-1001 QTQSVSDRVFTID
+1001 QAQSVSDRVFTID
-1014 GRAIN
+1014 GRAVN

-1033 IIGGKKIVR
+1033 IIGGKKVVR

>member
-161 FLVDNWTEDV
+161 FSVDNWTEDV

-196 ANFARVCMDFIHL
+196 AN
-209 YRDTPVGK
+209 
-217 FEVDIKKHDLLNDID
+217 
-232 QAKQQLGSTS
+232 
-242 NASATAFRESI
+242 
-253 TKAQEV
+253 
-259 YDNASATL
+259 
-267 ENVMQA
+267 
-273 RVHLAQA
+273 
-280 AETFAWANPT
+280 
-290 GEAPLV
+290 
-296 TTDSR
+296 
-301 FARGS
+301 
-306 TMAFARIQVKG
+306 
-317 ENIVEQGVCWSTS
+317 
-330 PNSTIRDER
+330 
-339 TTEVIH
+339 
-345 HKGQIY
+345 
-351 WMKNLLPAT
+351 
-360 CYYIRAYAIT
+360 
-370 QGKLVGYGNN
+370 
-380 VKCYTLPKGTLSYT
+380 
-394 LRDGGDN
+394 
-401 ETKARIEAAMKTAVN
+401 
-416 WWNNLTSIHGV
+416 
-427 TFNVGFNSGTPT
+427 
-439 ADCSYGGYIRVGA
+439 
-452 NTAYQRTGTMLH
+452 
-464 EMAHGVG
+464 
-471 VGTHN
+471 
-476 PWWDGRMRSNG
+476 
-487 NRGLWLGDRATA
+487 
-499 VLRFWEN
+499 
-506 DNTAT
+506 
-511 LTGDH
+511 
-516 IHFWPYG
+516 
-523 INGAH
+523 
-528 EDDGSDALYIIQS
+528 
-541 LIVQALGEDGLPPS
+541 
-555 GGFATPAYSFEQE
+555 
-568 NNQRYY
+568 
-574 LKNEAIENG
+574 
-583 RYSTFVTEQKDG
+583 VTEQKDG
-595 RLALK
+595 RLVLK

-625 YNFKNVATGH
+625 YRFKNVATGH

-649 EADGATD
+649 EASGATD
-656 DVLFHLMRGRKDVVE
+656 DALFHLMRSRKDVVE

-686 ESPKVMSAENGSTL
+686 ENPKVMSAENGSTL

-757 VAGTDKT
+757 IAGTDKA
-764 FDDGLETIKS
+764 FDDGLEAIKS
-774 RRLTATSAGKLS
+774 HRLTATSAGKLS
-786 SLVAEAHALAYNFLS
+786 RLVAEAHALAYNFLS

-822 MDQLNGWTG
+822 MDQLTGWTG
-831 KPALNHS
+831 KSALNHS

-852 ISNLPVGSYQLRVQA
+852 VSNLPVGSYQLRVQA

-894 GDRSCKVKQA
+894 ADRSCKVKQA
-904 VTEARETPIG
+904 VSEARETPIG
-914 VGNESMLPSNPAKY
+914 VGNESMLPSNPAQY

-937 EYFANG
+937 EYFANR

-950 ARVETENSSLKLG
+950 ARVETENASLKLG
-963 VRCTFSDNMYWSI
+963 IRCMFSDNMYWSI

-990 EEVMPVKKIQV
+990 DEVMPVKKV
-1001 QTQSVSDRVFTID
+1001 QMKTQSVSDRVFTID
-1014 GRAIN
+1014 GRAVN

-1033 IIGGKKIVR
+1033 IIGGKKVVR